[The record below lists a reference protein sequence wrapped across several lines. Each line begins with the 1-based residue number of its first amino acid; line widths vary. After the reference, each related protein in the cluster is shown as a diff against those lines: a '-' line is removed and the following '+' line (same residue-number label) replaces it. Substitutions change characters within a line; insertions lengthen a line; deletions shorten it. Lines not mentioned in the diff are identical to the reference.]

1 MYMSELSPPAIR
13 GSLVNL
19 FSWWEMVGVLVA
31 KGIVFGSVA
40 NYPTSQWSWRIGELT
55 VWLQLMWNFLLT

>member
-19 FSWWEMVGVLVA
+19 FSWWEMVGVLIA

-40 NYPTSQWSWRIGELT
+40 NHANDQWSCRVGKNET
-55 VWLQLMWNFLLT
+55 LQL